1 MTSDGG
7 VMVLA
12 QAARRLTL
20 ADAAVKDKSRLYRS
34 HSLIMCATL
43 EFRQL
48 SPS

>member
-12 QAARRLTL
+12 QAARQLTL

-34 HSLIMCATL
+34 YWLIVCATL
-43 EFRQL
+43 EFRQ
-48 SPS
+48 P